1 MWLPWWYFHC
11 LELHFWSTVT
21 VILVG
26 ALHPSRCTLEVLQ
39 EGSPWNPIKTCQ
51 KAGKWLWC
59 SQVPRKKQKKQLIR
73 QSFSPYSMAIL
84 RYNIYIHMHI
94 PIYTPFWSPYGSWSH
109 VLMSPR
115 LLWLDQRSSSQGDG
129 DPQAAEDPHAT
140 NWSWKLQNLHSHV
153 VYNIYNRLS
162 ILVYTY
168 MKKRML
174 KFWIQSHEFSGTEEF
189 PLFRKS
195 SIIEDFLCYT

>member
-1 MWLPWWYFHC
+1 M
-11 LELHFWSTVT
+11 
-21 VILVG
+21 
-26 ALHPSRCTLEVLQ
+26 
-39 EGSPWNPIKTCQ
+39 
-51 KAGKWLWC
+51 
-59 SQVPRKKQKKQLIR
+59 IR

-115 LLWLDQRSSSQGDG
+115 LHLWLDQRSSSQGDG
-129 DPQAAEDPHAT
+129 DPQAEDPHAT

-168 MKKRML
+168 MKKKDVEILNPIPWIFWNRGIPPVSKVIHNRGFSML
-174 KFWIQSHEFSGTEEF
+174 HLSVTLQDASWISQKSWSRTMLSPPSCGICLVIYRSFSRF
-189 PLFRKS
+189 
-195 SIIEDFLCYT
+195 